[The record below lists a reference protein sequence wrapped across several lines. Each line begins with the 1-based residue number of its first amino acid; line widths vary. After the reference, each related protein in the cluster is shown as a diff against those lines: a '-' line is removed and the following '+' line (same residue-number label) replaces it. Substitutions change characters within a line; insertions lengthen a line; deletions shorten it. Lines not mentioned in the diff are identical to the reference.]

1 MLIAVD
7 TGGTKTLVASFSEA
21 GILENSQK
29 FPTPTDT
36 DEYINQ
42 LTATIRSVAD
52 GGAIDS
58 IVIALPGIVK
68 NGIALWCNHLG
79 WKNFDVRAVLETYF
93 PNIPLLV
100 ENDANLAGLAET
112 RSLSSVPDSSLYV
125 TISTGIGTGMI
136 TGGVIDPGLRLSEGG
151 RIMIEFDGI
160 VREWESFA
168 SGSAIHATYRRFARD
183 ITDEATWNQIADRI
197 SRGLLVLIPMIQPDI
212 IIIGGSIGTYF
223 ERYDNQLR
231 ALLTEKLPAHIS
243 VPPCVKAAHPEEA
256 VVYGCYYYALDN
268 LALR

>member
-21 GILENSQK
+21 GLLEHSRK
-29 FPTPTDT
+29 FPTPLDT
-36 DEYINQ
+36 TQYITQ
-42 LTATIRSVAD
+42 LAASIRDLAGTATID
-52 GGAIDS
+52 T

-79 WKNFDVRAVLETYF
+79 WKNFDVRAALADHF
-93 PNIPLLV
+93 PGTPLLV

-112 RSLSSVPDSSLYV
+112 RTLAPVPDSSLYI

-151 RIMIEFDGI
+151 RIMIEFDGM

-168 SGSAIHATYRRFARD
+168 SGSAIHATYKRFARD
-183 ITDEATWNQIADRI
+183 ITDDSTWNQIADRI
-197 SRGLLVLIPMIQPDI
+197 SRGLLVLIPMIQPDV

-223 ERYDNQLR
+223 ERYNDQLT
-231 ALLTEKLPAHIS
+231 ALLAERLPAHIA
-243 VPPCVKAAHPEEA
+243 VPPCTKAAHPEEA
-256 VVYGCYYYALDN
+256 VVYGCYYYALDS
-268 LALR
+268 LVLK